1 MSVFTDTINF
11 IWLGFQDIL
20 NNLAQSLPTVVLGL
34 LVAAFFIIVG
44 WLIGNFSKKVLIH
57 LLQFA
62 KLDEWAKANNLK
74 DAVGGI
80 HLSNL
85 AGSFLKWYVILLF
98 LQQAVDSVKLNSIKV
113 FLEAIVFFIP
123 VLLFAVAV
131 FVLGLLL
138 GRFVK
143 NKIMATNH
151 KHKKSMGSIVEM
163 VIIYLSLILALERI
177 GLNVQILKD
186 AFLIAFSAFVIVLA
200 LVFGVSLG
208 LAFKKEAK
216 DLVNTLKKEM
226 KEMQ

>member
-1 MSVFTDTINF
+1 M
-11 IWLGFQDIL
+11 
-20 NNLAQSLPTVVLGL
+20 
-34 LVAAFFIIVG
+34 
-44 WLIGNFSKKVLIH
+44 
-57 LLQFA
+57 
-62 KLDEWAKANNLK
+62 
-74 DAVGGI
+74 
-80 HLSNL
+80 
-85 AGSFLKWYVILLF
+85 
-98 LQQAVDSVKLNSIKV
+98 
-113 FLEAIVFFIP
+113 EAIVFFIP